1 MIHIIPSV
9 KTLEIKNGLL
19 KRKSIFYNEDRYDSR
34 LVTALSKLPR
44 DSEGV
49 ALDIQIVG
57 DTEEEYELWIREESI
72 EIQAGST
79 AGAFY
84 AIQTLRQIFKQN
96 QVPCLYI
103 KDRPDFKYR
112 GFYHDITRGKVPT
125 VATIKKLIEQMAYYK
140 LNSLQLYVEH
150 TFEFEEY
157 KKLNEATGYLTAEEL
172 KEIDAYCKE
181 NFIEFIPS
189 LSTFGHLYE
198 LLEQEEY
205 KHLRVKKD
213 FEKIPNFWY
222 SRMKH
227 HTIDPTNS
235 ESIEII
241 KSLIEQYAPHFTSD
255 TFNICCDETFDLKVF
270 DNMGYDSG
278 KLYVGF
284 VRQIIKHVRQTGKKV
299 MMWADVLLHH
309 PEVIDQIPEDICFLN
324 WDYWATPSE
333 DNIMKFKEMGRTQIV
348 CPATWTWNRLC
359 ENVDI
364 SEKNI
369 SLMAEYGFKHGAV
382 GVLNTNWGDWGNPCS
397 LELAM
402 YGMVLGAE
410 KSWSALTEVNDE
422 FYCSVNELLYEN
434 KNGIQYLKELSA
446 MHELV
451 NWTDICEMYLG
462 NGIGEKIEFPRKEK
476 YDIAKLQQAYCEFT
490 DKLSGEK
497 WGHDEFRQEMLLAA
511 EGICVIGEML
521 AIKDNE
527 VIDRLTDTKKWLEK
541 YSQMWMTK
549 NKRSELYK
557 IEEMFLNLSADE

>member
-9 KTLEIKNGLL
+9 KILEIKDGYLR
-19 KRKSIFYNEDRYDSR
+19 RKGIFYHEACYDNR
-34 LVTALSKLPR
+34 LVTALAKLPH
-44 DSEGV
+44 DSEGTK
-49 ALDIQIVG
+49 LNIHIVG
-57 DTEEEYELWIREESI
+57 ETGEEYELWIREDFI
-72 EIQAGST
+72 EIKASGT

-84 AIQTLRQIFKQN
+84 AIQTLRQIFKQD

-103 KDRPDFKYR
+103 KDKPDFKYR
-112 GFYHDITRGKVPT
+112 GFYHDVTRGKIPT

-157 KKLNEATGYLTAEEL
+157 KKLKDATGYLTAEEL

-205 KHLRVKKD
+205 KYLRTQKD
-213 FEKIPNFWY
+213 FEKIPNFWH

-227 HTIDPTNS
+227 HTIDPTNPD
-235 ESIEII
+235 SIEVI
-241 KSLIEQYAPHFTSD
+241 KNLINQYVPHFTSD

-270 DNMGYDSG
+270 DEKGYDSG
-278 KLYVGF
+278 KLYVEF
-284 VRQIIKHVRQTGKKV
+284 VKQIIEHVQKKGKKV

-309 PEVIDQIPEDICFLN
+309 PEVIDQIPEDTCFLN
-324 WDYWATPSE
+324 WDYFATPSE
-333 DNIMKFKEMGRTQIV
+333 NNIIKFKEMGRAQIV

-369 SLMAEYGFKHGAV
+369 SLMAEYGFKHGAI

-422 FYCSVNELLYEN
+422 FYCSVNELLYGN
-434 KNGIQYLKELSA
+434 PNGILYLKELSA

-462 NGIGEKIEFPRKEK
+462 NGNGEKIESSGKEIC
-476 YDIAKLQQAYCEFT
+476 DIAKVQKAYCEFV
-490 DKLSGEK
+490 DKLSSEK
-497 WGHDEFRQEMLLAA
+497 WGYDEFRQEMLLAA

-521 AIKDNE
+521 AIGGQKS
-527 VIDRLTDTKKWLEK
+527 IGRLTDTRKWLEI
-541 YSQMWMTK
+541 YSQKWMIK
-549 NKRSELYK
+549 NKKSELSK
-557 IEEMFLNLSADE
+557 IEEMFLNLDSNE

>member
-9 KTLEIKNGLL
+9 KTLEIKKGCL
-19 KRKSIFYNEDRYDSR
+19 KRKSIFYNEDHYESR
-34 LVTALSKLPR
+34 LVTALSKLPH
-44 DSEGV
+44 DSEGIT
-49 ALDIQIVG
+49 LDIKIVG
-57 DTEEEYELWIREESI
+57 NTGEEYELWIREESI
-72 EIQAGST
+72 EIKAGST

-84 AIQTLRQIFKQN
+84 AIQTLRQIFMQN

-103 KDRPDFKYR
+103 KDRPDFEYR
-112 GFYHDITRGKVPT
+112 GFYHDITRGKIPT

-150 TFEFEEY
+150 TFEFKEY
-157 KKLNEATGYLTAEEL
+157 KKLNETTGYLTAEEL
-172 KEIDAYCKE
+172 KEIDEYCKE

-213 FEKIPNFWY
+213 FERIPNFWY

-241 KSLIEQYAPHFTSD
+241 KSLIEQYAPHFTSGV
-255 TFNICCDETFDLKVF
+255 FNICGDETFDLKVF

-278 KLYVGF
+278 ELYVGF
-284 VRQIIKHVRQTGKKV
+284 VRQIIEYVRQKGKKV

-309 PEVIDQIPEDICFLN
+309 PEVIDQIPEDVCFLN
-324 WDYWATPSE
+324 WDYGINPSE
-333 DNIMKFKEMGRTQIV
+333 DNVIKLQEMGRTQIV

-359 ENVDI
+359 ENVDT

-369 SLMAEYGFKHGAV
+369 SFMSEYGFKHGAV

-402 YGMVLGAE
+402 YGMVVGAE
-410 KSWSALTEVNDE
+410 KSWSALTKISDE
-422 FYCSVNELLYEN
+422 FYHSVNELLYGN
-434 KNGIQYLKELSA
+434 KNGIQYLKELSE

-451 NWTDICEMYLG
+451 SWTDICEMYLG
-462 NGIGEKIEFPRKEK
+462 NGLGEKIESSGKGK
-476 YDIAKLQQAYCEFT
+476 SDIVKLQKAYCKLT
-490 DKLSGEK
+490 DKLSVEK

-527 VIDRLTDTKKWLEK
+527 VIERLTDTKKWLEK

-557 IEEMFLNLSADE
+557 IEEMFLNLSAD